1 MYIPC
6 LIIFYLFLFLVLMV
20 PFEANF
26 YFICLSSKCMISNHT
41 MKAKDKLCTWGKLK
55 VSFFVQYH
63 RSLMGKNIL
72 HILIWTLKNLKTTI
86 HETSLDIWFLWIYK
100 LRRTKGKTKLEKL
113 TSICKVH
120 FLFSHRDEKWFL
132 LRDGKNY
139 FNNKWF
145 EKLLIFIRKLNL
157 FSLEVQHYML
167 KMEKEEIKNKKY
179 SFSIYI

>member
-120 FLFSHRDEKWFL
+120 FLFSHR
-132 LRDGKNY
+132 RIGNSY
-139 FNNKWF
+139 NMHVYPVQ
-145 EKLLIFIRKLNL
+145 KLMFQGNVSLSDTMPNL
-157 FSLEVQHYML
+157 DTWSSWWRAIHSERLHY
-167 KMEKEEIKNKKY
+167 
-179 SFSIYI
+179 S